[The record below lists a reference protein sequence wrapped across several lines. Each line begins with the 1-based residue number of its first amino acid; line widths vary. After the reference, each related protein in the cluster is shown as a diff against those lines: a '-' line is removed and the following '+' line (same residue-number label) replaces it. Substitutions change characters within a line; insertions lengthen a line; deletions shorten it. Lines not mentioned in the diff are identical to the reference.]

1 MRPLLQ
7 APKPEWR
14 RWAREV
20 RAGLPDRSGAI
31 TAHLRAFLRSHG
43 ARRVLAY
50 RALAGEPDLAALAD
64 EFELLTPRARFRPQP
79 HLTLHPWHTAT
90 EPSRFGALQPPADA
104 PQVPL
109 DTVDAALLPALAYD
123 RAGVRL
129 GYGGGF
135 YDRLLPGFAGLTVG
149 VIPAALL
156 VPALPRDPHDC
167 PVAWLATEDGVQPA
181 GRGRA

>member
-1 MRPLLQ
+1 MGGLRPLLQ

-64 EFELLTPRARFRPQP
+64 EFELLTPAPAFARSP
-79 HLTLHPWHTAT
+79 T
-90 EPSRFGALQPPADA
+90 
-104 PQVPL
+104 
-109 DTVDAALLPALAYD
+109 
-123 RAGVRL
+123 
-129 GYGGGF
+129 
-135 YDRLLPGFAGLTVG
+135 
-149 VIPAALL
+149 
-156 VPALPRDPHDC
+156 
-167 PVAWLATEDGVQPA
+167 
-181 GRGRA
+181 